1 MKNSKISLNEL
12 ENLIK
17 ENKPFIV
24 NFGKGF
30 NGKDVKELAYYD
42 ESIGEY
48 RGDTGIWSYN
58 LLFEIASGEVEN
70 TSLEEYDDKVS
81 E

>member
-12 ENLIK
+12 EKIIK
-17 ENKPFIV
+17 EHKNFIV
-24 NFGKGF
+24 NY
-30 NGKDVKELAYYD
+30 GKDIKELAMYD
-42 ESIGEY
+42 EKIDKY

-70 TSLEEYDDKVS
+70 TSLEEYDDKIS